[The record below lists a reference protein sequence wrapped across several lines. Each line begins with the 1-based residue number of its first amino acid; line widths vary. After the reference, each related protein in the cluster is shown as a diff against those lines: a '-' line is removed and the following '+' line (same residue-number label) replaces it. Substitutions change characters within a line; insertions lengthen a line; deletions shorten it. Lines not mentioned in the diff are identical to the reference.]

1 MKKTIQNAVRVLFIL
16 VGILFVICGIF
27 YSAFSNFSPAN
38 FFPILLGT
46 LTIIAGAWSAKIVK
60 NTPHGWA
67 RGVRILCTTF
77 LLLFS
82 IGFICLG
89 AVIFL
94 HAQHTPKEKKDA
106 AIILGAGLRGDRVTT
121 TLALRLNK
129 AAEYLRENKNTIAVV
144 SGGQGSDEWVTE
156 ASAMK
161 KYLIHKGVQPKR
173 ILEEGRST
181 STKENFMF
189 SKELLD
195 ARLGVGRYRCV
206 YVTNSFHAYRASLYA
221 KKAGLDAESLAS
233 RSPAYTLPNH
243 YTREYLA
250 LLWYALFER

>member
-1 MKKTIQNAVRVLFIL
+1 MKSTLQNT
-16 VGILFVICGIF
+16 
-27 YSAFSNFSPAN
+27 SN
-38 FFPILLGT
+38 
-46 LTIIAGAWSAKIVK
+46 
-60 NTPHGWA
+60 GWA
-67 RGVRILCTTF
+67 KGIRTICKTL

-82 IGFICLG
+82 ISFIGLG
-89 AVIFL
+89 ALLFL
-94 HAQHTPKEKKDA
+94 HARHTPKQDKDVV
-106 AIILGAGLRGDRVTT
+106 IILGAGLRGDGVTT

-129 AAEYLRENKNTIAVV
+129 AAEYLRKNKNAIAVV

-161 KYLIHKGVQPKR
+161 KYLIRKGIQPKR

-195 ARLGVGRYRCV
+195 ARLGAGSYNCV
-206 YVTNSFHAYRASLYA
+206 YVTNSFHAYRAGLYA

-233 RSPAYTLPNH
+233 RSATDTLPYN